1 MAYIKF
7 RDAKNLIKGS
17 VIPQGDNIVM
27 LKFPK
32 EKVVDTS
39 GFNLYLDEKGEIDI
53 GGSKYLSYTT
63 IYRNDEETDKYNGYQ
78 LSNDGSVYSAP
89 IPKISFST
97 SDGGTLSGN
106 LTQEAENYEDLIIP
120 TPVPDENYEFSQ
132 WVPEIPKSGKITA
145 SATYTASFIYVQTLA
160 EIKEQK
166 IKEMNAAQQE
176 IIQNGVEVTLSDGTI
191 ERFTLKDQDQTSLM
205 GLQTEVAKGN
215 DQIPWHTEDQSEHC
229 KYYSNADMQLILTAA
244 MGFVTYEV
252 TWFRDLRIYINSME
266 TKEEVEAV
274 TYETPIPY
282 EYQSQPLRD
291 MLAMMNV

>member
-17 VIPQGDNIVM
+17 VIPQGYNIVT

-39 GFNLYLDEKGEIDI
+39 GFNLYLDDKGEIDI

-78 LSNDGSVYSAP
+78 LSNDGSVYSTP
-89 IPKISFST
+89 VPKISFST
-97 SDGGTLSGN
+97 SGGGTLSGN

-120 TPVPDENYEFSQ
+120 TPVPDENYEFSE

-145 SATYTASFIYVQTLA
+145 SETYTASFIYVQTLA

-176 IIQNGVEVTLSDGTI
+176 IIKNGVEVTLSDGTK

-205 GLQTEVAKGN
+205 GLQTEVTKGN
-215 DQIPWHTEDQSEHC
+215 NQIPWHTADQSEHC

-291 MLAMMNV
+291 MLAMNA